1 MRDLYRRLGL
11 DASADDGAVRA
22 ALAGADAEMRE
33 AAEYI
38 LLDPTRRAVYDRNR
52 RVLVTVGH
60 LRAHLGLNLTRFWPR
75 ARFGDFTTDLG
86 AAAAPRAAAPADD
99 PMAMAWAFGVAGR
112 NAAGTPHGR
121 PRVAAFA
128 IIIVI
133 LLATMLAWWL
143 LHRR

>member
-22 ALAGADAEMRE
+22 ALAGADAETRE

-86 AAAAPRAAAPADD
+86 AASPRAAAPADD

-112 NAAGTPHGR
+112 KGAGTGQGR
-121 PRVAAFA
+121 PRVAALALF
-128 IIIVI
+128 III
-133 LLATMLAWWL
+133 LLASLLAWWF